1 MGRTVKK
8 DAGKQ
13 GWVAKTAESKMQD
26 LEEKVVSCDVENE
39 KIKKELVLAESKVKT
54 LIIEKQLARQLMKK
68 TEN

>member
-1 MGRTVKK
+1 
-8 DAGKQ
+8 
-13 GWVAKTAESKMQD
+13 MQD